1 LATID
6 FAERERGKIGPGA
19 IPPLATIDFAER
31 ERGKIGP
38 GATAPL
44 ATIDFAE
51 RERGKIGPGATAPLA
66 TISQQEQEP
75 DHFGDSEAAFLSPP
89 GLRGDGRI
97 PVHGDVGEFP
107 TAKTG
112 KRLIVAAQA
121 SAENHGLPR
130 EARPE
135 FGRSALATARA
146 SSRKMD
152 RPGKSSA
159 RDSKKQAFPF
169 PAKVASTAG
178 ATRPARVSVA

>member
-38 GATAPL
+38 GAIP
-44 ATIDFAE
+44 
-51 RERGKIGPGATAPLA
+51 PLA

-75 DHFGDSEAAFLSPP
+75 DHFGGSEAVFLSSP

-97 PVHGDVGEFP
+97 PIHRDVGEFP

-112 KRLIVAAQA
+112 KRLIVAAQP
-121 SAENHGLPR
+121 SAENHRLPR
-130 EARPE
+130 EGRPE
-135 FGRSALATARA
+135 FGR
-146 SSRKMD
+146 
-152 RPGKSSA
+152 
-159 RDSKKQAFPF
+159 
-169 PAKVASTAG
+169 
-178 ATRPARVSVA
+178 